1 MLIYATNFFVLKV
14 VLSLDSQLTDFGRV
28 MRLLILYLGR
38 TISSKTQA
46 KLGRLAST
54 KLHQQVS
61 ARHVV
66 SDWQ

>member
-1 MLIYATNFFVLKV
+1 MQQIFFVLKG
-14 VLSLDSQLTDFGRV
+14 VLSLDSLLTGFGRV

-46 KLGRLAST
+46 KLGRLSLNQ
-54 KLHQQVS
+54 KPHQQVS

-66 SDWQ
+66 PDWQ